1 MDERVARIIAN
12 TVSFEALAQFE
23 RNARERKAITEA
35 MEAAIRRRSGELGRN
50 LIGDRTGLDL
60 SDPSPAEDKI
70 VEAVSAY
77 VGVMKR
83 LGKDATRTIEQLKNR
98 GLIGAAETAV
108 AKAKPTQGFQTL
120 SEEGRV
126 DLSYEQIILDHP
138 EEFSPRAI
146 WYSRRTLGLPNDAE
160 KPPAQKSS
168 LTQVWTET
176 LLSWLATRSAANG
189 GRIPQF
195 SNADVA
201 VMLGMSDM
209 RKFGRPLG
217 NMQSRIDFACYRVGL
232 PPLGLAAESP
242 FDFAWGQEGREWPFP
257 VDQMQAAAQARAWS
271 PEDFRSIL
279 SETERLSGQAHVGW
293 KRELLTNEAGV
304 KSWAYGLEA
313 SEPPAESSGGEGI
326 SEAPFV
332 PRATN
337 IPPETPYWVFVC
349 NPKKWAIDR
358 FLGSRIELDSWGVRK
373 SDRDKF
379 APGQL
384 AVIRVGTDQRTIAER
399 EGRPKLDPGIYALCE
414 IDSTAFPATGA
425 SSEFWAEDAARE
437 PGWPTVKI
445 RYLRTYLDAPLTID
459 RLRTES
465 PDISHLLLDG
475 FQASSFPISSA
486 DFRTVLKLLGEDE
499 EDIPPGATDSDITSD
514 RLAELERKYL
524 DASPEVKERLS
535 KSVERGPVGALVKK
549 ANGYRCQVCE
559 ALGQNPIGFLK
570 RNGTPYV
577 EAHHVTPVARRE
589 VGTLSAG
596 NVITVCANHHREM
609 HYGTVVIQITDTTF
623 ELTIDGTAI
632 SIARNSL
639 VTNA

>member
-1 MDERVARIIAN
+1 MDERVARTIAN

-23 RNARERKAITEA
+23 RNARERKAITEE
-35 MEAAIRRRSGELGRN
+35 MEAAIRKRSGELGRS

-60 SDPSPAEDKI
+60 SDLSPAEDKI

-83 LGKDATRTIEQLKNR
+83 QGKDATRTIEQLKNR

-126 DLSYEQIILDHP
+126 DLSYEQIILDYP

-168 LTQVWTET
+168 LTQGWTET

-209 RKFGRPLG
+209 HKFGRPLG
-217 NMQSRIDFACYRVGL
+217 NMQSRIDFACYRAGL
-232 PPLGLAAESP
+232 PPLGLAAKSP
-242 FDFAWGQEGREWPFP
+242 FDLAWGQEGRDWPFP
-257 VDQMQAAAQARAWS
+257 VDQMQAAAQTRAWS
-271 PEDFRSIL
+271 SEDFRSIL
-279 SETERLSGQAHVGW
+279 SETDRLSGQAHLAW
-293 KRELLTNEAGV
+293 KRELLTNEASV

-313 SEPPAESSGGEGI
+313 SETPTENSGGKGTDAHFVPQATDNP
-326 SEAPFV
+326 SEA
-332 PRATN
+332 
-337 IPPETPYWVFVC
+337 PYWVFVC
-349 NPKKWAIDR
+349 NPKKWAIDL

-373 SDRDKF
+373 SDRDRF

-414 IDSTAFPATGA
+414 VDSTAFPATGA
-425 SSEFWAEDAARE
+425 ASEFWSEEAARE
-437 PGWPTVKI
+437 PGWPTVQI
-445 RYLRTYLDAPLTID
+445 RYLRTYLDAPLTIE
-459 RLRTES
+459 RLRTEA

-475 FQASSFPISSA
+475 FQASSFPISAA

-499 EDIPPGATDSDITSD
+499 EDIPPGATDSDISSD

-524 DASPEVKERLS
+524 GASPEVKERLS

-549 ANGYRCQVCE
+549 ANGYRCQICE
-559 ALGQNPIGFLK
+559 ALGLNPIGFLK

-577 EAHHVTPVARRE
+577 EAHHVTPVAKRE
-589 VGTLSAG
+589 VGTLSAS
-596 NVITVCANHHREM
+596 NVITVCANHHREI
-609 HYGTVVIQITDTTF
+609 HYGKSSIRVNDTTF
-623 ELTIDGTAI
+623 DIDINECTIR
-632 SIARNSL
+632 IARVAL
-639 VTNA
+639 KPIP